1 MVMTSRIIR
10 LVIVAAALAL
20 AAPGGGVAQSV
31 ETRGIVQRVDI
42 PSGTVY
48 FTDGRTVR
56 LDPGAR
62 LFVGSRQVQLADVQ
76 PGWTLVVPAG
86 AAGAGPVLV
95 QPAPTATVTAPA
107 APVRPPVDATG
118 VVSSIDPQNGTI
130 TLQDGR
136 VLRAT
141 GRTTVW
147 QPVPITSVTPGAS
160 VYVRNGEPVDFR
172 PSATLPAGARQFRM
186 GTVSAVDA
194 GHGQVIL
201 SDGTT
206 LRVPPG
212 AHVQIEGQSV
222 AVSELRPGDEIVVG
236 VPVGSAVSV
245 QSEGGLSAL
254 PAQVLFLEGDSIYV
268 VRRPQ
273 AP

>member
-1 MVMTSRIIR
+1 MTSRIIR
-10 LVIVAAALAL
+10 LAIVAAMLAL
-20 AAPGGGVAQSV
+20 AAPAGAIAQGG
-31 ETRGIVQRVDI
+31 ETRGIVQRVDV
-42 PSGTVY
+42 PGATVY
-48 FTDGRTVR
+48 FTDGRSVR
-56 LDPGAR
+56 LNQGAR
-62 LFVGSRQVQLADVQ
+62 LFVGSREVQLAEVQ

-86 AAGAGPVLV
+86 TSSAGPVLLN
-95 QPAPTATVTAPA
+95 PAPTATVTAPETPA
-107 APVRPPVDATG
+107 RPPVDATG
-118 VVSSIDPQNGTI
+118 VVSSVDPQTGTI

-141 GRTTVW
+141 GRTTIW
-147 QPVPITSVTPGAS
+147 QPVPLTSVTPGAS

-172 PSATLPAGARQFRM
+172 PAAGPPSNLRQFRM

-194 GHGQVIL
+194 GQSEIRL

-212 AHVQIEGQSV
+212 AHVQLNGQSL
-222 AVSELRPGDEIVVG
+222 AVSALRPGDEIVVG
-236 VPVGSAVSV
+236 VPTGSAVSV
-245 QSEGGLSAL
+245 QSGGALSAL
-254 PAQVLFLEGDSIYV
+254 PAQVLMIEGDWIYV